1 MVEPTAEAPQPDRSA
16 KTGINVEANQSGF
29 DDNNEEGTTNTESKE
44 ESTVTPSLN
53 DEIVS
58 PIKQNEDL
66 TDTKR
71 ILVSHISMS
80 FEKLRKDMN
89 AVSQR
94 TKGKGN
100 VFWKLSVDL
109 ATRMAKIEFC
119 GITQEKDVTMTST
132 GKGELK
138 EA

>member
-1 MVEPTAEAPQPDRSA
+1 MVEPVAEASQPDRSV
-16 KTGINVEANQSGF
+16 KTCINANQSAF

-44 ESTVTPSLN
+44 ESTVTPSFN
-53 DEIVS
+53 DEIVP

-80 FEKLRKDMN
+80 FEKLLKDMN

-94 TKGKGN
+94 RKGMGN
-100 VFWKLSVDL
+100 IFWKLSVDL
-109 ATRMAKIEFC
+109 VTRVVKIEFC
-119 GITQEKDVTMTST
+119 GIIKEKDVTMTST